1 MNVPRWLRTVAST
14 LVAVLLAGALL
25 LFAGVMLLPRVTDA
39 ELRTVTTG
47 SMSPA
52 LRPGTLVV
60 AFPVAPSRIR
70 PGDVVMF
77 RKPDRP
83 ERIVTHRVVT
93 VAPDG
98 SLTTKGDANDAPDP
112 WRVRAADVMGKVAVT
127 IPRAGPVLD
136 TARSRAGF
144 VLLMVI
150 PGVAVLMN
158 EAASWRRFLRGRRS
172 SRRDRE
178 SEDEDRTRERL
189 GLARPQRALGRVPH
203 PSLFAAS
210 LALVAFGASAVA
222 AVAFVAAPRGPS
234 TGAGRLA
241 DEALSLSRHSAYVAA
256 SEAYAGDL
264 AILRAAEDP
273 ALRSD
278 DPAGRAASLRRLLE
292 RPSNM
297 FDSLAMIGPDGR
309 VLATTDP
316 AIVDVH
322 ASAAFLIALAERT
335 VATSA
340 MPPQD
345 GAPPMAD
352 YAVPLPN
359 ADGSV
364 GGVLLARTSAAR
376 LWPLTL
382 ATTIDGSR
390 NLIVDADGNVIAG
403 GPAGAAGRPWRAQP
417 DARGTVR
424 TELDGAA
431 AICGVG
437 VIGEG
442 TPLDVGWR
450 VASCLPASL
459 AAASGGVSLRRYA
472 LTTAGT
478 AGAAMLIAAVV
489 LYLVARA
496 GRARTPRRATPVGFE
511 AIEARLRAAR
521 ESSPP

>member
-1 MNVPRWLRTVAST
+1 MNVPRWLRAVAST
-14 LVAVLLAGALL
+14 LVAVLFAGALL
-25 LFAGVMLLPRVTDA
+25 LFAGVMLLPRVTGA

-60 AFPVAPSRIR
+60 VFPVAPSRIR

-77 RKPDRP
+77 RQPDQP
-83 ERIVTHRVVT
+83 ERIVTHRVLT
-93 VAPDG
+93 VANG
-98 SLTTKGDANDAPDP
+98 VIVTKGDANGAPDP
-112 WRVRAADVMGKVAVT
+112 WRVRSADVIGKVAVA
-127 IPRAGPVLD
+127 IPRVGPVVEA
-136 TARSRAGF
+136 ARSPVGF
-144 VLLMVI
+144 ALLVVV
-150 PGVAVLMN
+150 PAVVVLMN
-158 EAASWRRFLRGRRS
+158 EASVWWRFLRGRPSPRGGPAS
-172 SRRDRE
+172 AA
-178 SEDEDRTRERL
+178 EDRTRP
-189 GLARPQRALGRVPH
+189 RPAVSPPLPAPGRVSH
-203 PSLFAAS
+203 PSLVVVA
-210 LALVAFGASAVA
+210 LALVAFTASTVSVAAYLAVA
-222 AVAFVAAPRGPS
+222 RGPS
-234 TGAGRLA
+234 AGVGRLA
-241 DEALSLSRHSAYVAA
+241 DEALSLSGHSAYVAT
-256 SEAYAGDL
+256 SEAYARDI
-264 AILRAAEDP
+264 AILRLAEDP

-292 RPSNM
+292 QPSNM
-297 FDSLAMIGPDGR
+297 FDSLAVIGPDGR

-322 ASAAFLIALAERT
+322 ASAAFLVALAQRT
-335 VATSA
+335 VASSA
-340 MPPQD
+340 LPPQD

-352 YAVPLPN
+352 YAVPLAN

-364 GGVLLARTSAAR
+364 AGVLLARTSAAR

-459 AAASGGVSLRRYA
+459 AAASGDMSLRRYI
-472 LTTAGT
+472 LTTAT
-478 AGAAMLIAAVV
+478 AAGVAVVIAAVV
-489 LYLVARA
+489 LYVVARA
-496 GRARTPRRATPVGFE
+496 GRAHTPRRAAPVGFK

-521 ESSPP
+521 GRSAL